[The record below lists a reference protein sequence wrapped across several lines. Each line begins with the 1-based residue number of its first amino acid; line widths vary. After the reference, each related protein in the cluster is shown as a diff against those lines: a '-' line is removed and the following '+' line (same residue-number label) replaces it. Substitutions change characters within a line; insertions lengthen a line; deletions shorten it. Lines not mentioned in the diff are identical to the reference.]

1 MKRLLFAA
9 LLTLSTPVMAV
20 QPDEVL
26 DDQVL
31 ETRARDIS
39 KGLRCPVCQNENIDD
54 SNSAISRELRLL
66 VRDRLIEGDT
76 NEEVVDFIVARYGE
90 YVLLEPTK
98 DGFNM
103 ILWVAPLGMLILAL
117 GAGFATV
124 RRKGTAS
131 SDTLTDVEK
140 ARLEEIMK
148 S

>member
-1 MKRLLFAA
+1 MKRLLLAA
-9 LLTLSTPVMAV
+9 LLTLSTPVMGV

-103 ILWVAPLGMLILAL
+103 ILWVAPLGMLLLAL

-131 SDTLTDVEK
+131 SDDLTDAEK

>member
-1 MKRLLFAA
+1 MKRLLLAA
-9 LLTLSTPVMAV
+9 LLTLSTPVVAV

-26 DDQVL
+26 DDQAL

-103 ILWVAPLGMLILAL
+103 ILWVAPLGMLLLAL

-131 SDTLTDVEK
+131 SDALTDAEK

>member
-1 MKRLLFAA
+1 MKRLLLAA
-9 LLTLSTPVMAV
+9 LLTFSTPLMAV

-26 DDQVL
+26 DDQAM
-31 ETRARDIS
+31 EARARDIS

-131 SDTLTDVEK
+131 SDALTDAEK

>member
-1 MKRLLFAA
+1 MKRLLLAA

-31 ETRARDIS
+31 ESRARDIS

-76 NEEVVDFIVARYGE
+76 DTEVVDFIVARYGE

-103 ILWVAPLGMLILAL
+103 ILWVAPLGMLLLAL

>member
-1 MKRLLFAA
+1 MKRLLLAA
-9 LLTLSTPVMAV
+9 LLTLSTPGVAV

-39 KGLRCPVCQNENIDD
+39 TGLRCPVCQNENIDD

-131 SDTLTDVEK
+131 SDALTEAEK

>member
-1 MKRLLFAA
+1 MKRLLLAA

-31 ETRARDIS
+31 ESRARDIS

>member
-1 MKRLLFAA
+1 MKRLLLAA

-103 ILWVAPLGMLILAL
+103 ILWGAPLGMLLLAL

-124 RRKGTAS
+124 RRKGSAS
-131 SDTLTDVEK
+131 ADTLTDAEK

>member
-1 MKRLLFAA
+1 MKRLLLAA
-9 LLTLSTPVMAV
+9 LLTFSTPLMAV

-124 RRKGTAS
+124 RRKGTGTTDA
-131 SDTLTDVEK
+131 LTDAEK

>member
-1 MKRLLFAA
+1 MKRLLLAA

>member
-1 MKRLLFAA
+1 MKRLLLAA

-31 ETRARDIS
+31 ESRARDIS

-76 NEEVVDFIVARYGE
+76 DTEVVDFIVARYGE

-103 ILWVAPLGMLILAL
+103 ILWGAPLGMLLLAL

-131 SDTLTDVEK
+131 SDALTDAEK

>member
-1 MKRLLFAA
+1 MKRLLLAA
-9 LLTLSTPVMAV
+9 LLTFSTPLMAV

-26 DDQVL
+26 DDQAM
-31 ETRARDIS
+31 EARARDIS

-103 ILWVAPLGMLILAL
+103 ILWVAPLGMLVLAL

-131 SDTLTDVEK
+131 TDALTDAEK

>member
-1 MKRLLFAA
+1 MKRLLLAA

-76 NEEVVDFIVARYGE
+76 NDEVVDFIVARYGE

-131 SDTLTDVEK
+131 SDALTDAEK

>member
-1 MKRLLFAA
+1 MKRLLLAA

-26 DDQVL
+26 DDQAM
-31 ETRARDIS
+31 EARARDIS

-131 SDTLTDVEK
+131 SDALTDAEK

>member
-1 MKRLLFAA
+1 MKRLLLAA

-103 ILWVAPLGMLILAL
+103 ILWVAPLGMLLLAL

-131 SDTLTDVEK
+131 SDALTDAEK
-140 ARLEEIMK
+140 TRLEEIMK

>member
-1 MKRLLFAA
+1 MKRLLLAA

-76 NEEVVDFIVARYGE
+76 NEEVVEFIVARYGE

-131 SDTLTDVEK
+131 SDALTDAEK

>member
-1 MKRLLFAA
+1 MKRLLLAA

-76 NEEVVDFIVARYGE
+76 NDEVVDFIVARYGE

-131 SDTLTDVEK
+131 TDALTDAEK

>member
-1 MKRLLFAA
+1 MKRLLLAA

-31 ETRARDIS
+31 ESRARDIS

-76 NEEVVDFIVARYGE
+76 DTEVVDFIVARYGE

-103 ILWVAPLGMLILAL
+103 ILWGAPLGMLLLAL

-124 RRKGTAS
+124 RRKGTS
-131 SDTLTDVEK
+131 SPDDLTDAEK

>member
-1 MKRLLFAA
+1 MKRLLLAA

-26 DDQVL
+26 DDQAM
-31 ETRARDIS
+31 EARARDIS

-76 NEEVVDFIVARYGE
+76 NEEVVEFIVARYGE

>member
-1 MKRLLFAA
+1 MKRLLLAA
-9 LLTLSTPVMAV
+9 LLTFSTPLMAV

-26 DDQVL
+26 DDQAM
-31 ETRARDIS
+31 EARARDIS

-103 ILWVAPLGMLILAL
+103 ILWVAPVGMLILAL

-131 SDTLTDVEK
+131 TDALTDAEK

>member
-1 MKRLLFAA
+1 MKRLLLAA

-66 VRDRLIEGDT
+66 VRDRLIAGDT

-131 SDTLTDVEK
+131 SDALTDAEK

>member
-1 MKRLLFAA
+1 MKRLLLAA

-131 SDTLTDVEK
+131 TDALTDAEK

>member
-1 MKRLLFAA
+1 MKRLLLAA

-117 GAGFATV
+117 GAGFTTV

-131 SDTLTDVEK
+131 SDALTDAEK

>member
-1 MKRLLFAA
+1 MKRLLLAA
-9 LLTLSTPVMAV
+9 LLTLSAPVKAV

-103 ILWVAPLGMLILAL
+103 ILWVAPLGMLLLAL

-131 SDTLTDVEK
+131 SDALTDAEK
-140 ARLEEIMK
+140 TRLEEIMK

>member
-1 MKRLLFAA
+1 MKRLLLAA

-131 SDTLTDVEK
+131 SDALTDAEK

>member
-1 MKRLLFAA
+1 
-9 LLTLSTPVMAV
+9 
-20 QPDEVL
+20 
-26 DDQVL
+26 
-31 ETRARDIS
+31 
-39 KGLRCPVCQNENIDD
+39 
-54 SNSAISRELRLL
+54 
-66 VRDRLIEGDT
+66 
-76 NEEVVDFIVARYGE
+76 VDFIVARYGE

-103 ILWVAPLGMLILAL
+103 ILWVAPLGMLLLAL

-131 SDTLTDVEK
+131 SDALTDAEK

>member
-1 MKRLLFAA
+1 MKRLLLAA
-9 LLTLSTPVMAV
+9 LLTLSTPVVAV

-103 ILWVAPLGMLILAL
+103 ILWVAPLGMLLLAL

-131 SDTLTDVEK
+131 SDALTDAEK

>member
-1 MKRLLFAA
+1 MKRLLLAA
-9 LLTLSTPVMAV
+9 LLTFSTPLMAV

-26 DDQVL
+26 DDQAM
-31 ETRARDIS
+31 EARARDIS

-90 YVLLEPTK
+90 YVLLEHTK

-131 SDTLTDVEK
+131 SDALTDAEK

>member
-1 MKRLLFAA
+1 MKRLLLAA
-9 LLTLSTPVMAV
+9 LLVFSTPVMAV

-31 ETRARDIS
+31 ESRARDIS

-76 NEEVVDFIVARYGE
+76 DTEVVDFIVARYGE

-103 ILWVAPLGMLILAL
+103 ILWGAPLGMLLLAL

-131 SDTLTDVEK
+131 SDALTDAEK

>member
-1 MKRLLFAA
+1 MKRLLLAA

-103 ILWVAPLGMLILAL
+103 ILWVAPLGMLLLAL

-124 RRKGTAS
+124 RRKGSAS
-131 SDTLTDVEK
+131 ADTLTDAEK

>member
-1 MKRLLFAA
+1 MKRLLLAA
-9 LLTLSTPVMAV
+9 LLTFSTPLIAV
-20 QPDEVL
+20 QPDEIL
-26 DDQVL
+26 DDQAM
-31 ETRARDIS
+31 EARARDIS

-131 SDTLTDVEK
+131 TDALTDAEK

>member
-1 MKRLLFAA
+1 MKRLLLAA
-9 LLTLSTPVMAV
+9 LLTLSAPVMAV

-26 DDQVL
+26 DDQGL

-103 ILWVAPLGMLILAL
+103 ILWVAPLGMLLLAL

-131 SDTLTDVEK
+131 SDALTDAEK

>member
-1 MKRLLFAA
+1 MKRLLLAA

-103 ILWVAPLGMLILAL
+103 ILWVAPLGMLLLAL

-131 SDTLTDVEK
+131 SDALTDAEK